1 MLSHRYL
8 EYAQEAG
15 HFQITP
21 AIYPE
26 SITVPASLALSEL
39 VFVSTIS
46 CAFTFAAPHALAPA
60 TQAFQARKR
69 ESCLRRNRTVWRD
82 RSRLRQLSAEGSPS
96 ASGGVRRS
104 YSNCGLRQ
112 ISNQFHVVNRSRLRH
127 IFRLKVGGVT
137 QEGGVRKSFS
147 KFYLGQISHRFHVT
161 SIMTSVALGCGFTV
175 SHWRGRRG
183 RSLRYCTYLQ
193 TVPSNMITHRHSWRG
208 SEVVTPPPPSPSL

>member
-96 ASGGVRRS
+96 ASGGVRGRS
-104 YSNCGLRQ
+104 PEELFKLWPQTNLKSVPRGMQ
-112 ISNQFHVVNRSRLRH
+112 IAASASFSAEGWWRDPRGWSPEEFFKILPQTNLTSVPRDVDHDFGS
-127 IFRLKVGGVT
+127 FRLLV
-137 QEGGVRKSFS
+137 
-147 KFYLGQISHRFHVT
+147 YCH
-161 SIMTSVALGCGFTV
+161 
-175 SHWRGRRG
+175 SHWQSPRG
-183 RSLRYCTYLQ
+183 RSPEE
-193 TVPSNMITHRHSWRG
+193 TVPTFKLFPQTR
-208 SEVVTPPPPSPSL
+208 

>member
-46 CAFTFAAPHALAPA
+46 CASLSPRRMPSRPPLRHSKLENGKVASDGI
-60 TQAFQARKR
+60 ARFGMI
-69 ESCLRRNRTVWRD
+69 D
-82 RSRLRQLSAEGSPS
+82 RGFGSFRLRVYRQRVAEWE
-96 ASGGVRRS
+96 GGVRRS

-112 ISNQFHVVNRSRLRH
+112 ISNHFHVVYRSRLRQP
-127 IFRLKVGGVT
+127 FRLKVGGVT

-147 KFYLGQISHRFHVT
+147 KFYLRQISHRFHVT

-175 SHWRGRRG
+175 TVIGGAQGDGVWKK
-183 RSLRYCTYLQ
+183 LYL
-193 TVPSNMITHRHSWRG
+193 PSNC
-208 SEVVTPPPPSPSL
+208 SLKQDNS

>member
-1 MLSHRYL
+1 MSTNTFYMLSHRYL

-26 SITVPASLALSEL
+26 SITVPASLALSAL

-82 RSRLRQLSAEGSPS
+82 RSRLRQLSAEGLPS
-96 ASGGVRRS
+96 ASGGVR
-104 YSNCGLRQ
+104 
-112 ISNQFHVVNRSRLRH
+112 
-127 IFRLKVGGVT
+127 
-137 QEGGVRKSFS
+137 
-147 KFYLGQISHRFHVT
+147 
-161 SIMTSVALGCGFTV
+161 
-175 SHWRGRRG
+175 G
-183 RSLRYCTYLQ
+183 RSLEELFKLWHQ
-193 TVPSNMITHRHSWRG
+193 TNLKSIPRCIYIAASAAFSAEGWWRDPRGWSPEEDKSHIG
-208 SEVVTPPPPSPSL
+208 ST

>member
-26 SITVPASLALSEL
+26 SITVPASLALSAL

-69 ESCLRRNRTVWRD
+69 ESCLGRNRTVWRD
-82 RSRLRQLSAEGSPS
+82 RSRLRQLSAEGLPS
-96 ASGGVRRS
+96 ASGGVRGRS
-104 YSNCGLRQ
+104 LEELFQLWPGTNLKSVPRDVDHDFG
-112 ISNQFHVVNRSRLRH
+112 S
-127 IFRLKVGGVT
+127 FRLWVY
-137 QEGGVRKSFS
+137 R
-147 KFYLGQISHRFHVT
+147 H
-161 SIMTSVALGCGFTV
+161 
-175 SHWRGRRG
+175 SHWRGPRG
-183 RSLRYCTYLQ
+183 RSLEDTAPTFKLFPQ
-193 TVPSNMITHRHSWRG
+193 TRLLIGIVGGVLR
-208 SEVVTPPPPSPSL
+208 L